1 MLLMFAAI
9 PLCSASAQPNPPS
22 VMSASDAAARSFW
35 SALDATWNARD
46 ANRISQLFAEDASFR
61 FTDSGLS
68 LEGRATIYEFFAKQ
82 FSRQAPELRHVTHIR
97 DIRMVAAH
105 VVAVDAHIEV
115 VKAPQ
120 NGTPRVVR
128 SFAAF
133 ALMQESSDAWKLR
146 LLRVH
151 QLPPAVRGA
160 VHQNVLKS
168 PEKQK

>member
-1 MLLMFAAI
+1 MMGVAGMLLMFAAI
-9 PLCSASAQPNPPS
+9 PLCIASAQSNPPS
-22 VMSASDAAARSFW
+22 VVSASDAAARSFW

-46 ANRISQLFAEDASFR
+46 AHRFSQFFTEDGSFR

-68 LEGRATIYEFFAKQ
+68 LDGRTTIYEFFVKQ

-97 DIRMVAAH
+97 ETRVIAAG

-115 VKAPQ
+115 GKAPR
-120 NGTPRVVR
+120 NGTPSVAR

-133 ALMQESSDAWKLR
+133 ALMQESSEAWKLR
-146 LLRVH
+146 VLRVH

-160 VHQNVLKS
+160 VR
-168 PEKQK
+168 